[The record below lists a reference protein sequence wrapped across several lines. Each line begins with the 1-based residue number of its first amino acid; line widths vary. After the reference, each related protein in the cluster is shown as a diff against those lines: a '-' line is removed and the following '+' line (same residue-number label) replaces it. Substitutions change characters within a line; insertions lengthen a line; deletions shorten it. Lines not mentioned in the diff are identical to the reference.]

1 MRAIFPLLLSLLI
14 ASLSPMAVSTYGQQ
28 TIQVESEGDLEA
40 TLNGESFTTGQ
51 TITISGTVEGR
62 VVDAFVNIDVI
73 DPESTMVIQVSP
85 PITADDTFT
94 YSFEAGAEEGFDILE
109 PMVRSGNYR
118 VVVSFFENSG
128 DFDIYEVEFAFEYTP
143 TSAASPPAQLGP
155 PEVGGE
161 EEQQTTSGGAG
172 GAAIGITPQQAVPSP
187 SLQPRLFQS
196 NNDGVRVEIPL
207 GWVADDRYNGTDPLT
222 EQVVRQ
228 HGGKYIGALCPQDQT
243 LPAAGGLYSCQL
255 QSSTGVGVVLYV
267 FDDLQSRPEF
277 ATLSHQ
283 NKSITTSDLL
293 GHYFGM
299 HREIVELGLVF
310 SPYVEI
316 VSDTDVAVYV
326 FDPQTN
332 QTIGRT
338 PAKYVEFIES
348 YPDGTSYRDFLLVA
362 LTNDTNTGYVL
373 RPLIQEGVESGSE
386 APPFVRSTFDSFQL
400 VTLPNTPVA
409 SAPATQ
415 TPPVLSQPLTQEQQP
430 SPSPFSQQLQ
440 LQQELQ
446 SP

>member
-1 MRAIFPLLLSLLI
+1 MRAIFPLLQLLLI
-14 ASLSPMAVSTYGQQ
+14 TSLSPVGVSTYGQQ

-51 TITISGTVEGR
+51 TITISGTVEDR
-62 VVDAFVNIDVI
+62 VVDSFVNIDVI
-73 DPESTMVIQVSP
+73 DPESTMVIQASP

-94 YSFEAGAEEGFDILE
+94 YSFVAGEDDMTEVLE

-128 DFDIYEVEFAFEYTP
+128 DFDIYEVEFAFEYSP
-143 TSAASPPAQLGP
+143 TSAASPAQLGP
-155 PEVGGE
+155 QEVGGE
-161 EEQQTTSGGAG
+161 EEQQTTTGGTG
-172 GAAIGITPQQAVPSP
+172 GAAIGLMPQQGAPAPS
-187 SLQPRLFQS
+187 SQSTLFQS
-196 NNDGVRVEIPL
+196 KDDDIRVEVPVE
-207 GWVADDRYNGTDPLT
+207 WVVDDRFNGTDPLT

-228 HGGKYIGALCPQDQT
+228 HGGKYIAALCPQDQT

-255 QSSTGVGVVLYV
+255 QSSTSVGVVLYV

-277 ATLSHQ
+277 AMPLRE

-299 HREIVELGLVF
+299 NREIVELGMVF

-316 VSDTDVAVYV
+316 VTDTDIAVNV
-326 FDPQTN
+326 SDPRTN
-332 QTIGRT
+332 QTIGRA
-338 PAKYVEFIES
+338 PAKYVEFIQS
-348 YPDGTSYRDFLLVA
+348 FPDGTSYRDFVLVA
-362 LTNDTNTGYVL
+362 LSNDINKGYVL
-373 RPLIQEGVESGSE
+373 RPLLGEETENSREMSS
-386 APPFVRSTFDSFQL
+386 FVRRIFDSFEL
-400 VTLPNTPVA
+400 VAPPTTPIA
-409 SAPATQ
+409 ATTATQ
-415 TPPVLSQPLTQEQQP
+415 TAPVLSQPLTQEQQL